1 MVCTTLPGSSG
12 VSPYVLTIVT
22 LSPQPGASDTTA
34 GGETAV
40 PSDGP
45 DVSATP
51 TQTTGSAQAAAI
63 ASTRAARDMV

>member
-1 MVCTTLPGSSG
+1 VSTT
-12 VSPYVLTIVT
+12 VT
-22 LSPQPGASDTTA
+22 ASPQPGASETTA

-45 DVSATP
+45 DVKANP
-51 TQTTGSAQAAAI
+51 TQTTGIAQAAAI